1 MYVWIRRRIL
11 LKMVSYAFLSPN
23 KFGDFVDPIELE
35 IKDTTRSV
43 SFLDIRFKIDSEGRN
58 FMLVSSFLLYQNS
71 IIWIFIVL
79 SRSLIPQSSDRCV
92 ASIIGSNTIIE
103 YIFKSYTCSVY
114 YVFILI
120 HKYWKR
126 IFELYPKYVQLFF

>member
-1 MYVWIRRRIL
+1 

-58 FMLVSSFLLYQNS
+58 FMLVSSFCFVLEQHNLDFYSAIS
-71 IIWIFIVL
+71 ITDTTVI
-79 SRSLIPQSSDRCV
+79 R
-92 ASIIGSNTIIE
+92 
-103 YIFKSYTCSVY
+103 
-114 YVFILI
+114 
-120 HKYWKR
+120 
-126 IFELYPKYVQLFF
+126 

>member
-23 KFGDFVDPIELE
+23 KLGDFVDPIELE

-58 FMLVSSFLLYQNS
+58 FMMVSSFSLY
-71 IIWIFIVL
+71 
-79 SRSLIPQSSDRCV
+79 
-92 ASIIGSNTIIE
+92 
-103 YIFKSYTCSVY
+103 
-114 YVFILI
+114 
-120 HKYWKR
+120 
-126 IFELYPKYVQLFF
+126 